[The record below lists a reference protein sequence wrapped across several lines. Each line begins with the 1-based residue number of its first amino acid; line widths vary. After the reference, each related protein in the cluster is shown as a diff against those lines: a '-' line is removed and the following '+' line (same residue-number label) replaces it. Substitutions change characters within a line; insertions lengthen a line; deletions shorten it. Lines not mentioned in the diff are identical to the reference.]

1 MISVISVSAR
11 LYIRI
16 RIQKQVG
23 LDDGILLVGTGCFIA
38 GIVLLFLFINQL
50 FEIEAPAFLPDA
62 PIGLNFLEDA
72 FYYQKMSAAALILT
86 WCSLVSVKFC
96 FLCLFKKLVER
107 IRPMVV
113 YWWIATIFNA
123 AVSAYGVTV
132 YIAACPYFNSVRIG
146 KCLPYAE
153 ASVSVGDRLLTN

>member
-1 MISVISVSAR
+1 VISVSAR